1 MKTLTNKIGYWSA
14 LLCATAFIIWII
26 CFIGIIATSEVFYWT
41 NLTDYLKY
49 INTYNQFFQN
59 LAKFFMLIFGS
70 SYVLLIVSF
79 YDHTADEKKILVRIS
94 ILFATAFAVL
104 ISIHYFVQLSAIRL
118 NIMKE
123 QTEGIEHFLQANP
136 ISIMSAVNML
146 GWTLFLGLSSFF
158 IAPVFSRDKLQ
169 RILKITFIING
180 ISCILSGIG
189 YVFQIDI
196 ITFLFMNLG
205 MGGAVTVM
213 SITASIFF
221 KKQYK
226 T

>member
-1 MKTLTNKIGYWSA
+1 
-14 LLCATAFIIWII
+14 
-26 CFIGIIATSEVFYWT
+26 
-41 NLTDYLKY
+41 
-49 INTYNQFFQN
+49 
-59 LAKFFMLIFGS
+59 
-70 SYVLLIVSF
+70 
-79 YDHTADEKKILVRIS
+79 
-94 ILFATAFAVL
+94 
-104 ISIHYFVQLSAIRL
+104 
-118 NIMKE
+118 MKE

-169 RILKITFIING
+169 RVLKITFIING

-226 T
+226 S